1 MGKIFTYK
9 DMIREMSI
17 AKKEFKRFQNLSK
30 ITNSKELLKKTN
42 IELNKIKDLLINIK
56 YEEIKLNKV
65 PYYDKNKNTYNIEW
79 NTKIDLKFS
88 ALKSAFSN
96 LEENNDDVFQKMKI
110 ETSRYIL
117 NYLELDIETN
127 NFNSIHF
134 PIDLPDYYKNIGL
147 GVKIFRKAI
156 EKFGYISSI
165 LDGPNQASFDAKLLL
180 HHFLKSD
187 DVYSVTKNNSGVLF
201 ISKNI
206 NIEKVIELINK
217 YIDGVDKNNYSIDKD
232 LKKYF

>member
-1 MGKIFTYK
+1 MEKIFTYK

-79 NTKIDLKFS
+79 NTKIELKFS

-96 LEENNDDVFQKMKI
+96 LE
-110 ETSRYIL
+110 
-117 NYLELDIETN
+117 
-127 NFNSIHF
+127 
-134 PIDLPDYYKNIGL
+134 
-147 GVKIFRKAI
+147 
-156 EKFGYISSI
+156 
-165 LDGPNQASFDAKLLL
+165 
-180 HHFLKSD
+180 
-187 DVYSVTKNNSGVLF
+187 
-201 ISKNI
+201 
-206 NIEKVIELINK
+206 
-217 YIDGVDKNNYSIDKD
+217 
-232 LKKYF
+232 